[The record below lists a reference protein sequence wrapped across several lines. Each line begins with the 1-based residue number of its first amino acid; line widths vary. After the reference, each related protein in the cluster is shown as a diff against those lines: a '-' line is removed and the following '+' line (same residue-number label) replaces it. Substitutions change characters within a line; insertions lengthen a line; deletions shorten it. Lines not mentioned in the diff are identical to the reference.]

1 MKINLATL
9 LVWASLIAIGVYAWF
24 CTALQTAGWMS

>member
-9 LVWASLIAIGVYAWF
+9 FVWASLIGVCVFMWI
-24 CTALQTAGWMS
+24 CTALQTAEWLS